1 MKILYLTKGDHVD
14 YQNDAVLIGLKELYG
29 ADVVD
34 LNKQAHNYD
43 NYDAERASKL
53 YGMGMTVTRVL
64 PDLDVDRTDITSKIV
79 NRYFDLVVYGSIWRC
94 SDYLDEILKYYPTNK
109 IIAID
114 GEDETNIHP
123 SYSKGIVYFKREL
136 VYEKP
141 RMFPINFAIPMCKI
155 NFNTNKIKNVA
166 YITPL
171 DKSTY
176 IYKNE
181 KDYYNDYNESR
192 FGVTVKKAGWDCLRH
207 YEILGNG
214 CIPVFYNIDKCPDLT
229 MKYFPKKE
237 CQSVLTDIF
246 NKEKPENVY
255 DKHIESFRQSL
266 YQNCTTTAVA
276 KRMLDT
282 LNNIA

>member
-14 YQNDAVLIGLKELYG
+14 YQNDALLIGLKELFG
-29 ADVVD
+29 ADVLD
-34 LNKQAHNYD
+34 LNKQEHNYE
-43 NYDAERASKL
+43 NYDVERASKL

-64 PDLDVDRTDITSKIV
+64 PDLNVDRTDITSKIV
-79 NRYFDLVVYGSIWRC
+79 NRYFDYIVYGSIWRC

-123 SYSKGIVYFKREL
+123 SYNKGIVYFKREL
-136 VYEKP
+136 IYDKP
-141 RMFPINFAIPMCKI
+141 RLFPINFAIPMCKI
-155 NFNTNKIKNVA
+155 NFNTSKVKDQA
-166 YITPL
+166 FITPL

-181 KDYYNDYNESR
+181 KDYYNDYNQSR

-214 CIPVFYNIDKCPDLT
+214 CIPVFHNIDKCPDLT
-229 MKYFPKKE
+229 MKFFPKKE
-237 CQSVLTDIF
+237 CLDVLTDLQ
-246 NKEKPENVY
+246 NKETPENVY
-255 DKHIESFRQSL
+255 NKHIESFKQAL
-266 YQNCTTTAVA
+266 YQNCTTTAIA
-276 KRMLDT
+276 KRLLNT